1 MSLLGRLEDLS
12 LTDIVQIV
20 FLSRRTGMLEIIDE
34 SGRHTVLFRNGMIV
48 NAASPAHPQLLSYL
62 AATGHIP
69 PGAGAALSM
78 SEASGI
84 AVGSAILDMNLM
96 SRDALS
102 AAIQQRI
109 QSVIGPLLES
119 REGDF
124 NFILSDSLDSTD
136 IEYAPE
142 ELTKEGGFSP
152 QKLLQPEGGEKLK
165 PLRGLEESLKAG
177 KALFRG
183 SPEASS
189 RPENPQQTPAA
200 AAPPESAPAALPPH
214 AEIDSLFSVPTE
226 AELADAVPFPE
237 ATASGAGQQADFGEP
252 TDFGFASEI
261 QPSLPPSA
269 TVTGAPADTDRG
281 LLAAG
286 RSPSP
291 SPSPTGIE
299 PSPRT
304 ASRSSA
310 ASRFRVAGGL
320 VEVANPEAATRN
332 VVLLE
337 RNPLIRVAAR
347 RAFGKHGVKIQQ
359 FGAPDDVRN
368 AVVEFFRANQFFV
381 TFLGLGPQDHGED
394 GPARVILQRI
404 KQRNRY
410 LPVVMIDDETDL
422 RRRQQLLAAG
432 ADLYITKP
440 PPARLLP
447 GLAEQELAL
456 FAEELVLFTQSA
468 FGEWDAAAGR
478 SPAEAGRRFY
488 AEGEEQQ
495 VDRSYRILEQLI
507 NELSNPNDITQLTDT
522 MLRLARDY
530 VDRAAVFVVGPN
542 DFSGLAGVDDGGGG
556 QSLSALVPR
565 IRIPRSEPSIL
576 SAVADARETHRGK
589 MRRTPAN
596 EMLLHALGGA
606 LPTEIVAL
614 PIMHEFKVIGILY
627 GDNAENRA
635 PIGGTS
641 GLEIFLAQAGYAF
654 GSALFAS
661 GRSGSGGE
669 SR

>member
-12 LTDIVQIV
+12 LTDIIQIV
-20 FLSRRTGMLEIIDE
+20 FLSRRTGMLEIIDDR
-34 SGRHTVLFRNGMIV
+34 GRHTVLFRSGLIV
-48 NAASPAHPQLLSYL
+48 NAASPPHPELLGYL
-62 AATGHIP
+62 VDAGLVPAA
-69 PGAGAALSM
+69 AGPALRM

-84 AVGSAILDMNLM
+84 PVGTAILDLNLM
-96 SRDALS
+96 SPEGL
-102 AAIQQRI
+102 AAAVQQRI
-109 QSVIGPLLES
+109 QGVLAPLLDS

-124 NFILSDSLDSTD
+124 NFILSDSLSPAD
-136 IEYAPE
+136 IEYVPE
-142 ELTKEGGFSP
+142 DLTREGGFAP

-177 KALFRG
+177 KALLRG
-183 SPEASS
+183 ASETSIRAGKGDDAPAVVPLPESPF
-189 RPENPQQTPAA
+189 PALTKA
-200 AAPPESAPAALPPH
+200 DLTNVIPSPAPPEPA
-214 AEIDSLFSVPTE
+214 D
-226 AELADAVPFPE
+226 PE
-237 ATASGAGQQADFGEP
+237 SSHVQEP
-252 TDFGFASEI
+252 GG
-261 QPSLPPSA
+261 SLPATLLPVDVLTTEPDLPSIESLSLPQMDEKPA
-269 TVTGAPADTDRG
+269 PVTKKK
-281 LLAAG
+281 
-286 RSPSP
+286 
-291 SPSPTGIE
+291 
-299 PSPRT
+299 
-304 ASRSSA
+304 SRLSA
-310 ASRFRVAGGL
+310 ATRFHVAGGL
-320 VEVANPEAATRN
+320 VEVENPEAATRN

-347 RAFGKHGVKIQQ
+347 RAFGKNGVKIQQ
-359 FGAPDDVRN
+359 FGSADDLRS
-368 AVVEFFRANQFFV
+368 AVVEFFKANQFFV
-381 TFLGLGPQDHGED
+381 TFLGLGPEDRGED

-410 LPVVMIDDETDL
+410 LPVVMIDDQTDL
-422 RRRQQLLAAG
+422 RRRQELLAAG

-468 FGEWDAAAGR
+468 FGEWDEAAGR
-478 SPAEAGRRFY
+478 SPVEAGRRFY

-522 MLRLARDY
+522 ILRLALDY
-530 VDRAAVFVVGPN
+530 VDRAAIFVVAES
-542 DFSGLAGVDDGGGG
+542 DFAGLAGADGRAVEP
-556 QSLSALVPR
+556 SMKTLVPGVR
-565 IRIPRSEPSIL
+565 IARSTPSIL
-576 SAVADARETHRGK
+576 SSMTEAREAHRGK

-596 EMLLHALGGA
+596 EELIEALGGA
-606 LPTEIVAL
+606 LPTEIVVL
-614 PIMHEFKVIGILY
+614 PIMHEFEVIGILY

>member
-20 FLSRRTGMLEIIDE
+20 FLSRRTGMLEIIDDR
-34 SGRHTVLFRNGMIV
+34 GRHTVLFRNGLIV
-48 NAASPAHPQLLSYL
+48 NAASPQQPELLGYL
-62 AATGHIP
+62 VDSGLIP
-69 PGAGAALSM
+69 A
-78 SEASGI
+78 
-84 AVGSAILDMNLM
+84 AVGPALRISESSGVAVGTAILDLNLM
-96 SRDALS
+96 SRDAL
-102 AAIQQRI
+102 AAAMQQRI
-109 QSVIGPLLES
+109 QGVIGPLLDS

-124 NFILSDSLDSTD
+124 NFILSDSLGPTD
-136 IEYAPE
+136 MEYVPE
-142 ELTKEGGFSP
+142 DLTKEGGFSP

-165 PLRGLEESLKAG
+165 PLRGLEESMKAG
-177 KALFRG
+177 KALIRG
-183 SPEASS
+183 G
-189 RPENPQQTPAA
+189 
-200 AAPPESAPAALPPH
+200 
-214 AEIDSLFSVPTE
+214 
-226 AELADAVPFPE
+226 PE
-237 ATASGAGQQADFGEP
+237 ATVRAERAEERARPTPAPDTVSSFSDLHEPRFADVIPFPGVTESGYDELPDSGGPQEPPVPKTDVRSADRSTAPPPITPPAAKPSMPAF
-252 TDFGFASEI
+252 SEK
-261 QPSLPPSA
+261 P
-269 TVTGAPADTDRG
+269 
-281 LLAAG
+281 AAG
-286 RSPSP
+286 
-291 SPSPTGIE
+291 G
-299 PSPRT
+299 
-304 ASRSSA
+304 AKGSRLSA

-337 RNPLIRVAAR
+337 RNPMIRVAAR
-347 RAFGKHGVKIQQ
+347 RAFGKNGVKIQQ
-359 FGAPDDVRN
+359 FGAPDDVRT

-381 TFLGLGPQDHGED
+381 TFLGLGPEDRGED

-410 LPVVMIDDETDL
+410 LPVVMIDDDTDL
-422 RRRQQLLAAG
+422 RRRQVLLAAG

-468 FGEWDAAAGR
+468 FGEWDEAAGR

-522 MLRLARDY
+522 ILRLARDY
-530 VDRAAVFVVGPN
+530 VDRAAIFVV
-542 DFSGLAGVDDGGGG
+542 DETEFSGLAAVDETHGG
-556 QSLSALVPR
+556 SSMSALARR
-565 IRIPRSEPSIL
+565 IRIPRSAPSVL
-576 SAVADARETHRGK
+576 SAVVAGREAHRGK

-596 EMLLHALGGA
+596 EELIAGLGGA
-606 LPTEIVAL
+606 LPTEVVAL

-661 GRSGSGGE
+661 RRSGSGGE